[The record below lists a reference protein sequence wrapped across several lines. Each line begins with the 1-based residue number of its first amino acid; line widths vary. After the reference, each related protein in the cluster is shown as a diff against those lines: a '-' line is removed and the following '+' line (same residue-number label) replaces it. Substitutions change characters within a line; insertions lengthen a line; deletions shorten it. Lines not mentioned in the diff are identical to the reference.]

1 MSGDQ
6 RTSAPPVGS
15 PEFYKAIVD
24 SAANPYVVID
34 DELVLRYASP
44 SIEMLLGWAPDD
56 WIGQNIAELLSP
68 ESLQLAVAGLDEIG
82 VAAMDPQWVGAP
94 LRLFLT
100 ASDGN
105 SIPVDVYARESARTG
120 IGGTLV
126 QLVRAGASQTMSDA
140 VDTIL
145 EGRDLDHALSLLT
158 SLVEH
163 DISDSVAVLAS
174 GWDGTRFA
182 QVAGGDR
189 PIFLGALDPADAD
202 AVAAVLAS
210 THRVADVFRE
220 FSPGARA
227 AAERR
232 GFHAC
237 WCAPVPGEADDDPT
251 AALFIWRTESGPP
264 GVIFRDAILR
274 AASLAGLALRWMGT
288 QQVLTWSA
296 SHDHLTGLT
305 NRTEFQNRLDA
316 SVGASRAVLF
326 CDLDDFKPVNDDLGH
341 RAGDRVLHAVAAR
354 MRRVCSD
361 CVVARIGGD
370 EFAILH
376 WPTESLDAALAVAA
390 NVQKMLERP
399 IAVDSATTHVGVTIG
414 VAFDPTG
421 STDSDRLMDQADR
434 LLREGKSQGKN
445 RVLSTTVS
453 GRGSDHREA

>member
-1 MSGDQ
+1 MSGED
-6 RTSAPPVGS
+6 RAPSPLVGS
-15 PEFYKAIVD
+15 REFYKAIVD

-44 SIEMLLGWAPDD
+44 SIEILLGWAPDD

-82 VAAMDPQWVGAP
+82 VASSDPQWVGSP

-105 SIPVDVYARESARTG
+105 SIPVDVYALEAERTG
-120 IGGTLV
+120 VGGTLV

-145 EGRDLDHALSLLT
+145 EGRDLDKALSLLT

-163 DISDSVAVLAS
+163 DISGTAAILAS
-174 GWDGTRFA
+174 GWDGNRFA
-182 QVAGGDR
+182 QVAGRDR
-189 PIFLGALDPADAD
+189 LLFLSALDPLDSAAIAD
-202 AVAAVLAS
+202 VLAS
-210 THRVADVFRE
+210 GHRVADVFE
-220 FSPGARA
+220 GFSPGARA
-227 AAERR
+227 AAQRR

-237 WCAPVPGEADDDPT
+237 WCAPVFSEPDDDPT
-251 AALFIWRTESGPP
+251 AALFIWRAEPGPP

-274 AASLAGLALRWMGT
+274 AVSLARLALRWMGH

-296 SHDHLTGLT
+296 SHDQLTGLT
-305 NRTEFQNRLDA
+305 NRTEFQNRLDSSA
-316 SVGASRAVLF
+316 GRSRAVLF

-370 EFAILH
+370 EFAILLC
-376 WPTESLDAALAVAA
+376 PAETPEDALGLAA
-390 NVQKMLERP
+390 NLQRMLEDP
-399 IAVDSATTHVGVTIG
+399 ISVDSTNTRVGVTIG

-421 STDSDRLMDQADR
+421 CTDSDRLMDHADR
-434 LLREGKSQGKN
+434 LLRQGKSQGKN
-445 RVLSTTVS
+445 RVLSVS
-453 GRGSDHREA
+453 LPA